1 MEMPDTCKDVTGEW
15 IISES
20 LLDLNQGVKKYLI
33 LQFFDPSEPQ
43 STAIITKIKK
53 EMQIYVMCV
62 VAQANSCSDLYYSF
76 KWSDMPKWQKKLAPN
91 SLL

>member
-1 MEMPDTCKDVTGEW
+1 MPDTCKDVTGEW

-62 VAQANSCSDLYYSF
+62 VAQAYSCSDLYYSF

>member
-1 MEMPDTCKDVTGEW
+1 MASHSYKEF

-43 STAIITKIKK
+43 PTAIITRIKK

-62 VAQANSCSDLYYSF
+62 VTQANSCNDLYYSF
-76 KWSDMPKWQKKLAPN
+76 RWSDMPKWQKKLAPN